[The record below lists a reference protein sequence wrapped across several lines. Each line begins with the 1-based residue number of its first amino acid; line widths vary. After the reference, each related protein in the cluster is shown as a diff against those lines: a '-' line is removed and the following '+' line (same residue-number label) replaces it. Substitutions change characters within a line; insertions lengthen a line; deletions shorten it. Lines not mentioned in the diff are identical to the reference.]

1 MRRSLGAFL
10 LAVSLLLLIASCGGA
25 EPVVIATTGDYHPF
39 NFINDEGAIDGFG
52 RELGD
57 ELCRRAGL
65 ECEWVLHDWE
75 ALIPDLTAERF
86 DVILAGMSITAGR
99 EALIDFTDPY
109 YPPQSSMYLARAGA
123 GEQALEGRLGVTEHT
138 IYSDYL
144 EEQGVTY
151 VPLAGAV
158 DAAEAVLAGE
168 VDAVLVDHGYA
179 VAKLA
184 EHEGR
189 LEAVGPRL
197 RLDRG
202 LGMGVRAGSD
212 LLGAFNEALDAMRSD
227 GTLNALIRRWLGDDA
242 ATFE

>member
-1 MRRSLGAFL
+1 MRRSLGALL
-10 LAVSLLLLIASCGGA
+10 LAAALLPFLASCGGGA
-25 EPVVIATTGDYHPF
+25 PVVIATTGDYHPF
-39 NFINDEGAIDGFG
+39 NFIDDERAIGGFE

-65 ECEWVLHDWE
+65 ECEWLVHDWE
-75 ALIPDLTAERF
+75 TLIPDLMAERF
-86 DVILAGMSITAGR
+86 DVILAGMSITARR
-99 EALIDFTDPY
+99 EALIDFTAPY
-109 YPPQSSMYLARAGA
+109 YPPQPSMYLARAGA
-123 GEQALEGRLGVTEHT
+123 GEQALEGRLGVMEHT

-144 EEQGVTY
+144 EEQGVAY

-158 DAAEAVLAGE
+158 DAAAAVLGGE

-184 EHEGR
+184 EHAGR
-189 LEAVGPRL
+189 LEAVGPEV

-202 LGMGVRAGSD
+202 LGIGVRAGSD
-212 LLGAFNEALDAMRSD
+212 LLGALNEALEAMRAD
-227 GTLNALIRRWLGDDA
+227 GTLNALIRRWLGEEA

>member
-1 MRRSLGAFL
+1 MRRSLGAVL
-10 LAVSLLLLIASCGGA
+10 LAVALLALVASCGGA

-39 NFINDEGAIDGFG
+39 NFIDDEGAIGGFE

-75 ALIPDLTAERF
+75 ALIPDLRAERF
-86 DVILAGMSITAGR
+86 DVILAGMSITAER
-99 EALIDFTDPY
+99 VALIDFTGPY
-109 YPPQSSMYLARAGA
+109 YPPQPSMYLARAGEGA
-123 GEQALEGRLGVTEHT
+123 EALQGRLGVTEHT

-144 EEQGVTY
+144 EERGVAY

-158 DAAEAVLAGE
+158 DAAGAVLAGE

-184 EHEGR
+184 EHAGR
-189 LEAVGPRL
+189 LEVVGPPL

-202 LGMGVRAGSD
+202 LGIGVRVGSA
-212 LLGAFNEALDAMRSD
+212 LLGAFNEALDSMKAD
-227 GTLNALIRRWLGDDA
+227 GTLNALIRSWLGEDA